1 MTLFT
6 GFGSDLYRML
16 FIFFIFYLKEKSN
29 EIFDFGFFINRTH
42 QVFKN
47 SIIVQDFAEQFK
59 LINIYCTVH

>member
-6 GFGSDLYRML
+6 GIGSDLYRL
-16 FIFFIFYLKEKSN
+16 LFYLKEKSN

>member
-6 GFGSDLYRML
+6 GIGSDLYRL
-16 FIFFIFYLKEKSN
+16 LFYLKEKSN

-47 SIIVQDFAEQFK
+47 SIIVRDFAEQFK